1 MRAPRQRREGERGF
15 LYTRQ
20 MYPSTSSSTCATI
33 EQQNFRAT
41 THSTTLHEA
50 SGTTNATSNNQPNN
64 KEQGMTHATRARVA
78 ASQLR
83 MPSLSQCSAEK
94 KKLRTLRLS

>member
-1 MRAPRQRREGERGF
+1 
-15 LYTRQ
+15 
-20 MYPSTSSSTCATI
+20 
-33 EQQNFRAT
+33 
-41 THSTTLHEA
+41 
-50 SGTTNATSNNQPNN
+50 
-64 KEQGMTHATRARVA
+64 MTHATRARVA